1 MKPDR
6 MHQDPQDKEFGASA
20 AAAQD
25 RVDEL
30 IAEGIEEEEMP
41 DPPSDVPRAAGKATP

>member
-1 MKPDR
+1 MIPDR
-6 MHQDPQDKEFGASA
+6 KREDPQDKEFGASA

-30 IAEGIEEEEMP
+30 IEEGLEEEDMP
-41 DPPSDVPRAAGKATP
+41 DSSPDAPRAAGKATP